1 MRLAEGFVVDMEKTF
16 WELKFSA
23 MRREN
28 FEQDVEGNN
37 TGKVLSRVYDLRSRG
52 AGKMISVTLPAE
64 AGKKEIPAGTV
75 VELVNPVLGCVGE
88 VEYPNVVGNWY
99 LKADDIVKKSGSSGA
114 NPAAGKEKQQDMKNA
129 ANHS

>member
-1 MRLAEGFVVDMEKTF
+1 MRLAEGIVVDIEKTF
-16 WELKFSA
+16 GELKFSA

-28 FEQDVEGNN
+28 FEQDAEGNN

-52 AGKMISVTLPAE
+52 AGKMISVTLPAA

-99 LKADDIVKKSGSSGA
+99 LKAEDIVKKSDRSSV
-114 NPAAGKEKQQDMKNA
+114 NSPSGKEKQPDVKNA
-129 ANHS
+129 VNHS